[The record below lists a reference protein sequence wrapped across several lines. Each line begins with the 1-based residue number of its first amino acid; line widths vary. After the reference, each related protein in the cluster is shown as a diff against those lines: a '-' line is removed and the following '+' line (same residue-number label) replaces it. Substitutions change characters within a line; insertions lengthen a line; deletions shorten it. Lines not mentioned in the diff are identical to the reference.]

1 MNLMKDEI
9 ILEQGT
15 YTTSEFF
22 EEVIGDVSFR
32 WSTTITTHRIQ
43 VEKRHWW
50 HRKIETIMLE
60 DITSFKYVKPSFVL
74 EISLLIVCLIIF
86 VNIKPFLFI
95 LSPIQWLVLGL
106 ITAIASIFYYLISI
120 KRSGLFIST
129 ASRVI
134 KLYPLNFKK
143 EKELISIIDKLESA
157 KNERYLILKK

>member
-9 ILEQGT
+9 ILEQGQ
-15 YTTSEFF
+15 YNSSEFF
-22 EEVIGDVSFR
+22 FLGDVDFT

-50 HRKIETIMLE
+50 YRKIETIMLE
-60 DITSFKYVKPSFVL
+60 DITSFKYLKPSFVL
-74 EISLLIVCLIIF
+74 EISLFIVCLIIF
-86 VNIKPFLFI
+86 VNISPYLFI
-95 LSPIQWLVLGL
+95 PSPTQWLFFGL
-106 ITAIASIFYYLISI
+106 ATAIVSIFYYLISI